1 MTFEEDAKV
10 STLKALLAEVGRLW
24 GEGTQLAEG
33 ETSRL
38 GAKGPHS
45 SSYPHM
51 FGANLE
57 V

>member
-1 MTFEEDAKV
+1 MTFKEDAKV